1 MPIVR
6 FLRQLKEPSLRQRF
20 LIAPLLGLLLLSVV
34 IAAFTYESRRQNA
47 LLTSVAEEHL
57 VAYEAYIDL
66 FMELSEQQVGLF
78 ELLNSAA
85 QFDEETLYDNAKR
98 RLFAIHEA
106 TRKLREALSTG
117 DSHDAGIVAL
127 QREALALIEA
137 YRKAVTSAVE
147 MTTLNVTHAPR
158 QIAFANQRFGAMNR
172 AFEKLLDA
180 QLEEIKLHVRQRVE
194 RNDERTILLALGG
207 VALAV
212 LLLVLSF
219 VLSRLLSRS
228 LEKQIGLLAELGD
241 PEKKYPKAPGG
252 DEVERIGSAIAEFR
266 RTQQRIEALNRIHAV
281 LSGIN
286 STIVRVRDRGQ
297 LLEEACRIAVE
308 AGRFTI
314 AWIGMLDPQTRSLV
328 PAAWHGPGREHADKV
343 VLAVGEGIAQG
354 DSLAAEAIRHKRA
367 AISNDVAHDPRIVL
381 RTEMSAHGLG
391 AAVVLPLLVD
401 GEVAGTLTL
410 VAPETGFFDDEEM
423 KLLQELAGDIAFAL
437 DHIAKSEKLEY
448 LAYYDPL
455 TGLANRTLFHER
467 LSQAIGS
474 AGRESHKPAVLLL
487 NVDRFRTINETLGR
501 AAGDELL
508 KQIAARARRYVGDPG
523 RLARLGADGFAAM
536 VAGVFDTGGLL
547 RYLEQGYR
555 EVFGEPFQLGDTALR
570 VSARIGVA
578 LCPTD
583 GDDADTLLRNAEA
596 ALKRVSASAEKVLFY
611 APQMTERGAENLTLE
626 NKLQQALEKDE
637 FVLHYQ
643 PKVDVETRRI
653 VGVEALIRWQSA
665 ELGLVSPGKF
675 IPLLEETGLILRVGT
690 WALRRAALEHRR
702 WVELGLDAPRVA
714 VNVSMVQLRQR
725 GFVTAVEQ
733 AISEGVMPSG
743 IDLEITES
751 LVMQDIEANI
761 QKLKDVR
768 GLGLAIA
775 IDDFGT
781 GYSSLGYLAKLPVQ
795 TLKIDRSFI
804 TSMVHDADTLSL
816 VRMIISLAHSLRLTV
831 VAEGVE
837 TEEQVRMLRLLGC
850 DAMQGYLFG
859 KPVPFEAMTALL
871 QTPQEPYLAAA

>member
-1 MPIVR
+1 
-6 FLRQLKEPSLRQRF
+6 
-20 LIAPLLGLLLLSVV
+20 
-34 IAAFTYESRRQNA
+34 
-47 LLTSVAEEHL
+47 
-57 VAYEAYIDL
+57 
-66 FMELSEQQVGLF
+66 
-78 ELLNSAA
+78 
-85 QFDEETLYDNAKR
+85 
-98 RLFAIHEA
+98 
-106 TRKLREALSTG
+106 
-117 DSHDAGIVAL
+117 
-127 QREALALIEA
+127 
-137 YRKAVTSAVE
+137 
-147 MTTLNVTHAPR
+147 
-158 QIAFANQRFGAMNR
+158 
-172 AFEKLLDA
+172 
-180 QLEEIKLHVRQRVE
+180 
-194 RNDERTILLALGG
+194 
-207 VALAV
+207 
-212 LLLVLSF
+212 
-219 VLSRLLSRS
+219 
-228 LEKQIGLLAELGD
+228 
-241 PEKKYPKAPGG
+241 
-252 DEVERIGSAIAEFR
+252 
-266 RTQQRIEALNRIHAV
+266 
-281 LSGIN
+281 
-286 STIVRVRDRGQ
+286 
-297 LLEEACRIAVE
+297 
-308 AGRFTI
+308 
-314 AWIGMLDPQTRSLV
+314 
-328 PAAWHGPGREHADKV
+328 
-343 VLAVGEGIAQG
+343 
-354 DSLAAEAIRHKRA
+354 
-367 AISNDVAHDPRIVL
+367 
-381 RTEMSAHGLG
+381 MSAHGLG
-391 AAVVLPLLVD
+391 SAVVLPLLVD

-437 DHIAKSEKLEY
+437 DHIGKSEKIEY

-455 TGLANRTLFHER
+455 TGLANRTLFQER
-467 LSQAIGS
+467 LNQFISTS
-474 AGRESHKPAVLLL
+474 ARDEGTLAVLLF
-487 NVDRFRTINETLGR
+487 DIERFRAINETLGR
-501 AAGDELL
+501 TASDELL
-508 KQIAARARRYVGDPG
+508 KQIAARTGGVVSNPSE
-523 RLARLGADGFAAM
+523 LARLGADHFAC
-536 VAGVFDTGGLL
+536 VVPGITGTEDVV
-547 RYLEQGYR
+547 RRVEDGYKK
-555 EVFGEPFQLGDTALR
+555 VFGEPFQLGDTELR
-570 VSARIGVA
+570 VSARSGIA
-578 LCPTD
+578 LYPDD
-583 GDDADTLLRNAEA
+583 GADADTLLRNAEA
-596 ALKRVSASAEKVLFY
+596 ALKKAKSGGDKILFY
-611 APQMTERGAENLTLE
+611 ARQMTERGAENLTLE

-837 TEEQVRMLRLLGC
+837 TEEQVKMLRLLGC

-871 QTPQEPYLAAA
+871 QTAQEPYLAAA